1 MPLTQV
7 IDQLY
12 GTALAND
19 KLGRMPRPTQRGGIH
34 MVKGHATRLK
44 RRARR
49 QRLLAPTFR
58 ERRVLPVLLNVLHIE
73 LGLPMPHQIQI
84 CHTPSPRT
92 TTKGTGTFAVVYR
105 LITPR

>member
-1 MPLTQV
+1 M
-7 IDQLY
+7 I
-12 GTALAND
+12 
-19 KLGRMPRPTQRGGIH
+19 
-34 MVKGHATRLK
+34 KGHTTRRK
-44 RRARR
+44 RCTRR

-58 ERRVLPVLLNVLHIE
+58 ERRVLPVLQNVLHIE